1 MSAPNLARKGRALA
15 KTFYPVSEKVTPQPR
30 HGRDAKA
37 DFAGAAASGRLR
49 YHATPFYL
57 KIPGLEG
64 PRPSRFIERN

>member
-1 MSAPNLARKGRALA
+1 MSLPNLARKSRAVA
-15 KTFYPVSEKVTPQPR
+15 KALYPAPEKVAPQPR
-30 HGRDAKA
+30 HGRDEKKSG
-37 DFAGAAASGRLR
+37 GATTARGRLL